1 MKGIP
6 IKGLGFETFVL
17 GNTLRLEDK
26 IMKIL
31 GNSGMN
37 PMNTVPKVK
46 NNQDVAQTSKGA
58 SFDQITFNTRENMDE
73 NSRIQKE
80 MVAKISHEVR
90 THNTTGKIAQLR
102 EEVQS
107 GTYQVDAREIAA
119 RMFLIGDVE

>member
-1 MKGIP
+1 
-6 IKGLGFETFVL
+6 
-17 GNTLRLEDK
+17 
-26 IMKIL
+26 MKIL